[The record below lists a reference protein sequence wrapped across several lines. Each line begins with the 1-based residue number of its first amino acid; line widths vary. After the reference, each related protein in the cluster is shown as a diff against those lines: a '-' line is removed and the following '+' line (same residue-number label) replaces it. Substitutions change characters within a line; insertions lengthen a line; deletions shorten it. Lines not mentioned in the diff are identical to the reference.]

1 MKKISENT
9 WFILAVFASAV
20 LLWISAHHS
29 QTLGMRPQGPHQWRQ
44 ADCLS
49 YTLNFTREE
58 IPFTEPQV
66 HNLGNNGTGKVVSE
80 FPLIYY
86 GVSRIWRV
94 FGVHEWMYRAIVLL
108 LSAGGLMGLF
118 YLLREFVSRWWA
130 LFIVLLF
137 ATSPMHAYYS
147 NNFLS
152 NVPAL
157 SLALIGGAAHLRWER
172 TGRWGLMLLALL
184 AFTLGGL
191 FKVSALLLYGALL
204 GSMFLRW
211 VTDGYAWT
219 SATAPT
225 GIDGPGSNVT
235 SESMPDSKDP
245 EDPKG
250 REVLEAGLGSG
261 PEICREI
268 GRDRDP
274 ISPSTAANTPVKNHL
289 GLGKISSQKKI
300 QFSWSWLLLLLP
312 LGVNAFWYVWAKG
325 YNEEVGNNGFF
336 LIGILP
342 IWDYTTA
349 EIVET
354 ATGALK
360 IWFGQYFFPPV
371 QYLTLALFIP
381 VMLRWRR
388 IPAVLRHITL
398 LSSIGMGV
406 FIILF
411 FQVFLQHDYYLLDM
425 MIVLPLVLAAAIQLW
440 QPWLQKQVYIP
451 FVAIAFAGVSLVYLH
466 MMMNH
471 RYTTWWMNKHL
482 SSTQS
487 FESFEPWLREKG
499 IQRIDPVLVWPDR
512 SINIPLYFMDQKG
525 WTRFNTGMDEVSQI
539 DALIERGLQYLI
551 LYDEDLLLR
560 EDLLPYM
567 NEPVGFYGKIH
578 VFWVGPGPFKKV
590 RGPQMPPKL
599 DGNSC

>member
-1 MKKISENT
+1 
-9 WFILAVFASAV
+9 
-20 LLWISAHHS
+20 
-29 QTLGMRPQGPHQWRQ
+29 
-44 ADCLS
+44 
-49 YTLNFTREE
+49 
-58 IPFTEPQV
+58 
-66 HNLGNNGTGKVVSE
+66 
-80 FPLIYY
+80 
-86 GVSRIWRV
+86 
-94 FGVHEWMYRAIVLL
+94 
-108 LSAGGLMGLF
+108 
-118 YLLREFVSRWWA
+118 
-130 LFIVLLF
+130 
-137 ATSPMHAYYS
+137 
-147 NNFLS
+147 
-152 NVPAL
+152 
-157 SLALIGGAAHLRWER
+157 
-172 TGRWGLMLLALL
+172 
-184 AFTLGGL
+184 
-191 FKVSALLLYGALL
+191 
-204 GSMFLRW
+204 
-211 VTDGYAWT
+211 
-219 SATAPT
+219 
-225 GIDGPGSNVT
+225 
-235 SESMPDSKDP
+235 
-245 EDPKG
+245 
-250 REVLEAGLGSG
+250 
-261 PEICREI
+261 
-268 GRDRDP
+268 
-274 ISPSTAANTPVKNHL
+274 
-289 GLGKISSQKKI
+289 
-300 QFSWSWLLLLLP
+300 

-406 FIILF
+406 FIFLF

-451 FVAIAFAGVSLVYLH
+451 FVAIAFAGFALVYLH

-487 FESFEPWLREKG
+487 FENFEPWLRERG
-499 IQRIDPVLVWPDR
+499 IQRTDPVLVWPDR

-525 WTRFNTGMDEVSQI
+525 WTRFNTGMDDVSQI

-560 EDLLPYM
+560 EDLHPYM

-590 RGPQMPPKL
+590 QGPHMPPKL

>member
-86 GVSRIWRV
+86 CVSRIWRI

-108 LSAGGLMGLF
+108 LSTGGLMGLF

-211 VTDGYAWT
+211 VTGGYAWT

-225 GIDGPGSNVT
+225 GINAPDSEVT
-235 SESMPDSKDP
+235 SESRLDSEGP
-245 EDPKG
+245 EGPG
-250 REVLEAGLGSG
+250 MLGSG
-261 PEICREI
+261 LSSGHERGREI
-268 GRDRDP
+268 GRDRGP
-274 ISPSTAANTPVKNHL
+274 ISPSTAAIAQVENHL
-289 GLGKISSQKKI
+289 GLGKISSHKKI

-325 YNEEVGNNGFF
+325 HNEEVGNNGFF

-342 IWDYTTA
+342 IWDYTPA

-371 QYLTLALFIP
+371 QFLTLALFIP

-406 FIILF
+406 FIFLF

-425 MIVLPLVLAAAIQLW
+425 MIVLPLLLAAAIQLW
-440 QPWLQKQVYIP
+440 QPWLQKQAYIP

-466 MMMNH
+466 LMMNH

-482 SSTQS
+482 STTQS
-487 FESFEPWLREKG
+487 FETFEPWLRAKG
-499 IQRIDPVLVWPDR
+499 VDRTDPVLVWPDR

-525 WTRFNTGMDEVSQI
+525 WTRFNTGMDGVSQI

-551 LYDEDLLLR
+551 LYDENLLLR

-590 RGPQMPPKL
+590 QGPQIPPKL